1 MPKLLKLY
9 IRRGEGAGQIYHN
22 ITKGCEVGRCFG
34 PLYLCFV
41 IYVLSLHEYFI
52 WFYTLYAELLQ
63 EFDLF
68 LCLFVFLAVLFLS
81 LITIQV

>member
-9 IRRGEGAGQIYHN
+9 IGREGEGGQIYHN

-41 IYVLSLHEYFI
+41 IYVLFLHEYLL
-52 WFYTLYAELLQ
+52 WFYTLYVELLQ
-63 EFDLF
+63 EFDLC
-68 LCLFVFLAVLFLS
+68 LCLVVFLAVLFLS